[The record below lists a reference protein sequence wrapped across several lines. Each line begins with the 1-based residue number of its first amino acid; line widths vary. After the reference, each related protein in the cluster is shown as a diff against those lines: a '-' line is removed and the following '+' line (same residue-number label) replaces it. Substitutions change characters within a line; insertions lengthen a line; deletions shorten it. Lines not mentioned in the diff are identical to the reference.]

1 MKNAVLRAKIQRTIV
16 IDPDSGFRQ
25 IWDVTQVVSHR
36 KESYF
41 RARPLFPSE
50 SAVQSEAV
58 CGKMTFSSMANAKRE
73 GRQVG
78 PEVGPTSA
86 YYSCIPIGIHGPTRS
101 FWANLTACSPQSS
114 VR

>member
-36 KESYF
+36 KERYF

-50 SAVQSEAV
+50 SSIQRDAV
-58 CGKMTFSSMANAKRE
+58 CRKMTFSSMANA
-73 GRQVG
+73 GRPARLPLDGDALPDRLRRLRAAALGRDVL
-78 PEVGPTSA
+78 VHA
-86 YYSCIPIGIHGPTRS
+86 CHGHVLHR
-101 FWANLTACSPQSS
+101 
-114 VR
+114 R